1 MQVAVFLSCWYPT
14 REVQNYRMPQ
24 IRLYVAHSPLRRAV
38 GEVMYPELK
47 SDITGGIARVKL
59 IHLDLLARDAICAA
73 ETHCPDTR
81 TFDQTTEF
89 VVISP

>member
-1 MQVAVFLSCWYPT
+1 ML
-14 REVQNYRMPQ
+14 Q

-59 IHLDLLARDAICAA
+59 IHLDLLARDAICA
-73 ETHCPDTR
+73 
-81 TFDQTTEF
+81 TEALLRR
-89 VVISP
+89 IALIPEPLIRLQSL

>member
-1 MQVAVFLSCWYPT
+1 
-14 REVQNYRMPQ
+14 MPQ

-47 SDITGGIARVKL
+47 SDITGGIARVKP

>member
-1 MQVAVFLSCWYPT
+1 
-14 REVQNYRMPQ
+14 MPQ

-38 GEVMYPELK
+38 GEVMYPELT
-47 SDITGGIARVKL
+47 SDITGGIARVKP

>member
-1 MQVAVFLSCWYPT
+1 
-14 REVQNYRMPQ
+14 MPQ

-59 IHLDLLARDAICAA
+59 IHLDLLARDAICA
-73 ETHCPDTR
+73 
-81 TFDQTTEF
+81 TEALLRR
-89 VVISP
+89 IALIPEPLIRLQSL

>member
-1 MQVAVFLSCWYPT
+1 
-14 REVQNYRMPQ
+14 MPQ

-47 SDITGGIARVKL
+47 SGITGGIARVKP